1 MTSVTQMPKVL
12 HMATEISELLPT
24 ADVAARLGKDVSTVL
39 RMVKAG
45 RLTPVV
51 KTPGLR
57 GAYLFDPE
65 DVAALLEPESQA
77 S

>member
-1 MTSVTQMPKVL
+1 MPSPV
-12 HMATEISELLPT
+12 HELLPT
-24 ADVAARLGKDVSTVL
+24 AEVATRLGKDVSTVL

-45 RLTPVV
+45 RISPVI

-65 DVAALLEPESQA
+65 DIAALLTPESQA